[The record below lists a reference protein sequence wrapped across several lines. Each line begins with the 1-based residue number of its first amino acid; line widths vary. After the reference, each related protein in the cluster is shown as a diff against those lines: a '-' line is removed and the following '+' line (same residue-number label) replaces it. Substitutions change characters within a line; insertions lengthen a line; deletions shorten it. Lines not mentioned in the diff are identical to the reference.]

1 MKRREFLKLLGGGSM
16 AWPLNAAA
24 QSRKPATLGILV
36 ARNPDPTELI
46 KAIEEGLRDLGYVEG
61 TDIVFELRI
70 GSANV
75 DDLAPLAAK
84 LVALNVDILF
94 AYPTPAATA
103 IKQATKK
110 TPIVIL
116 SADPV
121 GTGLVESLARPGGNI
136 TGVSTA
142 VSELGAK
149 NLELLREVLPAARRV
164 AVLANA
170 DDPFN
175 KSFLGHIQTAAPAL
189 KIEIMPLLL
198 HGGEGLDDAFAQLQK
213 GGAEAVL
220 LQPSLP
226 SRPVAEL
233 ALKQRLPSFAPNSGF
248 PAVGGLISYSSD
260 IKAAY
265 REVVALMDKIL
276 KGRNPAD
283 LPVEMPTKFRLD
295 VNLKTAKA
303 LGLTLPP
310 TLLSRADDVFE

>member
-1 MKRREFLKLLGGGSM
+1 VKRREFLKLLAGGGM

-24 QSRKPATLGILV
+24 QSHKPTTLGILV
-36 ARNPDPTELI
+36 ARNPDPAELI
-46 KAIEEGLRDLGYVEG
+46 KAIKEGLRDLGYVEG
-61 TDIVFELRI
+61 TDIVFELRV
-70 GSANV
+70 GGANV
-75 DDLAPLAAK
+75 GDLAPLAAE
-84 LVALNVDILF
+84 LVARKVDILF

-103 IKQATKK
+103 IKQATKEI
-110 TPIVIL
+110 PIVIL

-136 TGVSTA
+136 TGVSSA

-149 NLELLREVLPAARRV
+149 NLELLCEVLPAARRV

-175 KSFLGHIQTAAPAL
+175 KSFLGHIETAAPAL
-189 KIEIMPLLL
+189 NIELMPFML
-198 HGGEGLDDAFAQLQK
+198 HGGEGLDDTFAQLQK
-213 GGAEAVL
+213 NGAEAVL

-226 SRPVAEL
+226 GKRIAEL

-260 IKAAY
+260 LDAAY
-265 REVVALMDKIL
+265 RDVVALMDKIL

-283 LPVEMPTKFRLD
+283 LPVQMPTKFRLN

-303 LGLTLPP
+303 LGLTLPA
-310 TLLSRADDVFE
+310 TLLARADDVIE

>member
-1 MKRREFLKLLGGGSM
+1 MKRRKFLELLGGASM
-16 AWPLNAAA
+16 AWPLTAVA

-36 ARNPDPTELI
+36 ARNPDPTQLI
-46 KAIEEGLRDLGYVEG
+46 KGIKDGLRDLGYVEG

-70 GSANV
+70 GGA
-75 DDLAPLAAK
+75 DAGDLVPLAAE
-84 LVALNVDILF
+84 LVARKVDILF

-103 IKQATKK
+103 IKQATKSI
-110 TPIVIL
+110 PIVIL

-136 TGVSTA
+136 TGVSTE

-149 NLELLREVLPAARRV
+149 NLELLHEVLPTARRV

-175 KSFLGHIQTAAPAL
+175 KSFIAHIQKAAPAL
-189 KIEIMPLLL
+189 KIELMPFLL

-213 GGAEAVL
+213 DGAEAVV

-226 SRPVAEL
+226 SKRIAEL
-233 ALKQRLPSFAPNSGF
+233 ALRQRLPSFAPSAGF

-260 IKAAY
+260 LDAAY
-265 REVVALMDKIL
+265 RDLVLLMDKIL
-276 KGRNPAD
+276 KGRNPVD
-283 LPVEMPTKFRLD
+283 LPVQLPTKFRLN
-295 VNLKTAKA
+295 VNLKTANA
-303 LGLTLPP
+303 LGLTLPAN
-310 TLLSRADDVFE
+310 LLTRADDVIE